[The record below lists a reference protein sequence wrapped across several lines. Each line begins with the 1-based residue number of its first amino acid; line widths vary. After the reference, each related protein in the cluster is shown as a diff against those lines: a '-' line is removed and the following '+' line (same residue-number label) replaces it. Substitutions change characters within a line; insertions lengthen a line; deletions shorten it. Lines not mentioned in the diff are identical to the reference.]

1 MLRHFLKEYFTF
13 SKRERNG
20 ILVLLGMVLT
30 IYIFK
35 LLIPYMIPSQV
46 SSFRAFE
53 EEIDRAFLHMNEQRA
68 HAHPVF
74 ENPSGKNV
82 RPFAF
87 TDFDPNTQ
95 TEAGWMEMG
104 FSLRQARTI
113 INFRD
118 KGGQFYRKEDLKKIY
133 GLSERD
139 YERVAAYIRIEERP
153 QAPAREYTQPVV
165 KIIEI
170 NGADSAQLESLK
182 GIGPTLASRIIRY
195 RERLGGFYLL
205 EQLKEVYGIDSALYE
220 KLVPQ
225 VSLDVNLLRKIALNT
240 AGLDEFRQHPY
251 LSYRMASLIVNYRK
265 QHGNYQ
271 ELSDIKKIALMNE
284 EIFSKIEAY
293 LSLH

>member
-1 MLRHFLKEYFTF
+1 MFRHFLKEYFTF

-30 IYIFK
+30 IYILK
-35 LLIPYMIPSQV
+35 LLIPYVIPLRV
-46 SSFRAFE
+46 SSFQAFE
-53 EEIDRAFLHMNEQRA
+53 AEIDQAFLQMDEQRA
-68 HAHPVF
+68 HTRSVSENSSGKSAHPIV
-74 ENPSGKNV
+74 
-82 RPFAF
+82 F

-95 TEAGWMEMG
+95 TEAGWLEMG

-113 INFRD
+113 INFRN
-118 KGGQFYRKEDLKKIY
+118 KGGRFYRKEDLKKIY
-133 GLSERD
+133 GLSQSD
-139 YERVAAYIRIEERP
+139 YERVATYIRIAEP
-153 QAPAREYTQPVV
+153 APAPAREYTLPAA

-182 GIGPTLASRIIRY
+182 GIGPRLASRIIRY
-195 RERLGGFYLL
+195 RERLGGFYQM

-240 AGLDEFRQHPY
+240 AGPDEFRQHPY
-251 LSYRMASLIVNYRK
+251 LSYRLASLIVNYRK
-265 QHGNYQ
+265 QHGNYE